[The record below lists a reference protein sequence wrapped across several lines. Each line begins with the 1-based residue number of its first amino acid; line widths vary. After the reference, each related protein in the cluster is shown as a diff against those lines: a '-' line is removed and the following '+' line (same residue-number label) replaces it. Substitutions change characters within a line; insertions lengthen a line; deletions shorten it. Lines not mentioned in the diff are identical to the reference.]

1 MEDFEPSRT
10 TYKDDNYQRAQE
22 IVSMLPMAAIQQ
34 REQKPVYH
42 YSKRPPFRSNFNPT
56 ERAAILN
63 RVSVVGVEKA
73 AQEAG
78 TSSKIIMRWLRGID
92 ESMSHKPTAKAK
104 LNIAKAHH
112 QQTLIKPEVKQPD
125 VVEPPKIKVEEVKN
139 SEPVKELK
147 PETTENK
154 TNRYSEDFT
163 EEEKNAVI
171 ERAKK
176 VGYTKAA
183 REFNTTRWV
192 ILNWIDSS
200 VKKRKTF
207 TTEEIE
213 KIVARSYEVGM
224 RQAARETGATRQRI
238 KNWRNEIQLRL
249 ATQGSNNNIEEVED
263 VKVKKVKAK
272 KSKPTQ
278 AKTRIKPEP
287 MPEPE
292 IIYEEPAEE
301 DNNTY
306 EDVSEYYYDED
317 FEESESESVVE
328 VDPRSVEIEI
338 ENAILRQKIAD
349 MTAHINK
356 LKGVV
361 VNLV

>member
-147 PETTENK
+147 PENTENK
-154 TNRYSEDFT
+154 PNRYSEDFT

-263 VKVKKVKAK
+263 VKVKNVKAK